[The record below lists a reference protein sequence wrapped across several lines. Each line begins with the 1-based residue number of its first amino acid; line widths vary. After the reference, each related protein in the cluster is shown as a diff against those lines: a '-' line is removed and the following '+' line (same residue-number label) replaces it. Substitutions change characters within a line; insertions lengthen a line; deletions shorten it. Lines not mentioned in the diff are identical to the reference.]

1 MLSAK
6 KGISGKIQLQKQIFL
21 SILDSPESLVLRKPT
36 LQNTK
41 QHSDVNISRPWL
53 FDSGMLVLNILQLN
67 VTNWCT

>member
-21 SILDSPESLVLRKPT
+21 SILDSAESLVLRKPT

-41 QHSDVNISRPWL
+41 QRSDVNISRPWL
-53 FDSGMLVLNILQLN
+53 FDSGMLVLNNLQLN
-67 VTNWCT
+67 VTN